1 MMIVFEKMCRS
12 MLLIFFVAARSV
24 LAKEE
29 KSFFMDVPRQI
40 YALLIKNYILCYR
53 NRTAT
58 FLRIFSSLFF
68 ILLIFLVN
76 EGLKAR
82 YATESFYKDYPNPP
96 RKVIEGIP
104 ACVRKASSSFC
115 VTFVY
120 APAPNSS
127 EGFQP
132 KEDYADLA
140 TFNAA
145 VGCTTQCAEI
155 YRVHRIV
162 RTIMSKN
169 SINNKPQ
176 PIPVENVLG
185 FANETALDEYLYKYP
200 ERVQGG
206 YVFAS
211 PSDSATTFVIQMNN
225 TVTQIRKV
233 WERPF
238 LNIALQMQVAY
249 SIPLLR
255 SSYTE
260 GMM

>member
-1 MMIVFEKMCRS
+1 M
-12 MLLIFFVAARSV
+12 
-24 LAKEE
+24 
-29 KSFFMDVPRQI
+29 PRQV

-82 YATESFYKDYPNPP
+82 YATESFFKDYPNPP

-104 ACVRKASSSFC
+104 ACVRKAGSSFC
-115 VTFVY
+115 VTFAY

-127 EGFQP
+127 DGFQP
-132 KEDYADLA
+132 KEDFPDLPS
-140 TFNAA
+140 FNAN
-145 VGCTTQCAEI
+145 VGCATGTQCSEM
-155 YRVHRIV
+155 YRVHKIV
-162 RTIMSKN
+162 RSIMSKN
-169 SINNKPQ
+169 SINGKPQ
-176 PIPVENVLG
+176 QIPAETVLG
-185 FANETALDEYLYKYP
+185 FPNETALDEYLYKYP

-238 LNIALQMQVAY
+238 LNIALQMQVVVLFSNYAAG
-249 SIPLLR
+249 II
-255 SSYTE
+255 
-260 GMM
+260 